1 MNPLPPRVRKQTVL
15 ALLAASLMALPMR
28 AHSDE
33 REDLEK
39 LRATVLG
46 LIDTLVKSGVIQR
59 GQADALMREA
69 QRKAD
74 AQLAAAPAP
83 EVGVDGK
90 KIVRVP
96 YVPEAVRSQ
105 MRDQITAEVLA
116 QTRAGGVGSAGAAS
130 VTESGSRLQIEGDL
144 RLRGE
149 AIRPAAANTP
159 AQAYSAASPDL
170 TRAADLY
177 GNPGFDTREQQN
189 RSRVRARL
197 GFNVAV
203 AEGVSTGLALSTGG
217 VTGPT
222 STNQTMAS
230 GAGQTPGYF
239 NKYSL
244 VVDKAFIRYE
254 PISGLSLSGGRI
266 RNPFVATDLLWAD
279 DLNFDGFAAAWKA
292 PAGTLIDSFVTGGWF
307 PLSYT
312 SGPGRVS
319 RRSLMAL
326 QAGFNW
332 QLGTKNNRIKLA
344 AALYDFSGI
353 EGIKE
358 TTTDKTTV
366 PDYAV
371 RSEYG
376 AGYRQRGNTL
386 FRVNS
391 NVASDTA
398 TTWGLASGFRE
409 LDLTAAIDI
418 AQFDPLHIILTGD
431 IVRNL
436 AFNQGDLQRRST
448 TSVADGSGTGYL
460 AQLQVGAPL
469 VRSKGAWNV
478 SLGYRRLGSDAVLDA
493 FTNSDFGLG
502 GTNHKGFTLG
512 GQYGLAKNTW
522 LAARWLSSE
531 AIDSMVPAVA
541 GSSTKTKFSIDTL
554 QFELNARY

>member
-1 MNPLPPRVRKQTVL
+1 MNHRNPRARKQRVL
-15 ALLAASLMALPMR
+15 ALLAASLMALPML

-74 AQLAAAPAP
+74 AQLAAAPPP
-83 EVGVDGK
+83 EVGADGK
-90 KIVRVP
+90 KIIRVP

-105 MRDQITAEVLA
+105 MREQITADVLA
-116 QTRAGGVGSAGAAS
+116 QTKAGSAGGAS
-130 VTESGSRLQIEGDL
+130 VTESGSRLQIEGDVRLRAESL
-144 RLRGE
+144 RLAE
-149 AIRPAAANTP
+149 DNSAAR
-159 AQAYSAASPDL
+159 AYSFGSSEL
-170 TRAADLY
+170 TRAADLWS
-177 GNPGFDTREQQN
+177 NPGFNTQAPQN

-217 VTGPT
+217 TTGPT

-230 GAGQTPGYF
+230 GAGQTTGYF
-239 NKYSL
+239 NKYSV

-254 PISGLSLSGGRI
+254 PISGLALSGGRI

-292 PAGTLIDSFVTGGWF
+292 PADTLMDSFVTGGWF

-312 SGPGRVS
+312 SSPGQAS
-319 RRSLMAL
+319 RRSLMAV
-326 QAGFNW
+326 QAGVNW
-332 QLGTKNNRIKLA
+332 QLGTKNNRLKLA
-344 AALYDFSGI
+344 AALYDYSGI

-358 TTTDKTTV
+358 TTTDAATV
-366 PDYAV
+366 PDYAL

-376 AGYRQRGNTL
+376 SAYRQRGNTL

-391 NVASDTA
+391 NAISSNA
-398 TTWGLASGFRE
+398 TSWGLASGFRE
-409 LDLTAAIDI
+409 LDLTAVVDI

-431 IVRNL
+431 LVRNL
-436 AFNQGDLQRRST
+436 AFNRGEMQRRSA
-448 TSVADGSGTGYL
+448 SSIADGSATGYL

-469 VRSKGAWNV
+469 VRNKGLWNV
-478 SLGYRRLGSDAVLDA
+478 TLGYRRLGSDAVLDA
-493 FTNSDFGLG
+493 FTQSDFGLG

-522 LAARWLSSE
+522 LAARWMSSQV
-531 AIDSMVPAVA
+531 IDSMVPAVA
-541 GSSTKTKFSIDTL
+541 GSSTPTKFSVDTL
-554 QFELNARY
+554 QLEINARY

>member
-1 MNPLPPRVRKQTVL
+1 MNPKNLTAPKQRL
-15 ALLAASLMALPMR
+15 LSLLAASLITLPMA
-28 AHSDE
+28 AHSQE

-46 LIDTLVKSGVIQR
+46 LIDTLVKSGVIPR
-59 GQADALMREA
+59 TQADAMMREA
-69 QRKAD
+69 QRKANV
-74 AQLAAAPAP
+74 QLAAVPAP
-83 EVGVDGK
+83 EVGADGK
-90 KIVRVP
+90 KIIRVP
-96 YVPEAVRSQ
+96 YVPEAVRIQ

-116 QTRAGGVGSAGAAS
+116 QTKAGTAGGAS

-144 RLRGE
+144 RLRAE
-149 AIRPAAANTP
+149 SLRPAEDNTP
-159 AQAYSAASPDL
+159 ARNYNVGGGDL

-177 GNPGFDTREQQN
+177 GNPNFDTQQQQN

-217 VTGPT
+217 LTGPT
-222 STNQTMAS
+222 STSQTMAS

-266 RNPFVATDLLWAD
+266 RNPFVATDLVWAD
-279 DLNFDGFAAAWKA
+279 DLNFDGFAAAWKT
-292 PAGTLIDSFVTGGWF
+292 PTGTLIDSFVTAGWF
-307 PLSYT
+307 PLAYT
-312 SGPGRVS
+312 SGPGQVS
-319 RRSLMAL
+319 RRSMMAL
-326 QAGFNW
+326 QAGLNW

-344 AALYDFSGI
+344 AALYDFSGV

-358 TTTDKTTV
+358 TTTDKTLV

-391 NVASDTA
+391 NVANDTA

-409 LDLTAAIDI
+409 LDLTAVIDI
-418 AQFDPLHIILTGD
+418 AQFDPMHVILTGD

-436 AFNQGDLQRRST
+436 SFNRGQMQRRSG
-448 TSVADGSGTGYL
+448 SSIQDGSGTGYL
-460 AQLQVGAPL
+460 AQLQLGAPL
-469 VRSKGAWNV
+469 VRSKGLWNLT
-478 SLGYRRLGSDAVLDA
+478 LGYRRLGSDAVVDA

-522 LAARWLSSE
+522 LAARWMSSDV
-531 AIDSMVPAVA
+531 IDSMVPAVS
-541 GSSTKTKFSIDTL
+541 GSSTPKKFSVDTL
-554 QFELNARY
+554 QFEINARY

>member
-1 MNPLPPRVRKQTVL
+1 MNHRNPRARKQRVL
-15 ALLAASLMALPMR
+15 ALLAASLMALPML

-74 AQLAAAPAP
+74 AQLAAAPPP
-83 EVGVDGK
+83 EIGADGK
-90 KIVRVP
+90 KIIRVP

-116 QTRAGGVGSAGAAS
+116 QTKTGSAGGAS

-144 RLRGE
+144 RLRAE
-149 AIRPAAANTP
+149 SLRLAEDNTAAL
-159 AQAYSAASPDL
+159 AYSFGSSEL
-170 TRAADLY
+170 TRAADLWA
-177 GNPGFDTREQQN
+177 NPNFDTREQQN

-217 VTGPT
+217 TTGPT

-230 GAGQTPGYF
+230 GAGQTPGFF
-239 NKYSL
+239 NKYSV

-254 PISGLSLSGGRI
+254 PISGLALSGGRI
-266 RNPFVATDLLWAD
+266 RNPFMATDLLWAD

-312 SGPGRVS
+312 SGPGQAS
-319 RRSLMAL
+319 RRSLMAV
-326 QAGFNW
+326 QAGVNW
-332 QLGTKNNRIKLA
+332 QLGTKNNRLKLA
-344 AALYDFSGI
+344 AALYDYSGI

-358 TTTDKTTV
+358 TTTDASTV
-366 PDYAV
+366 PGYAL

-376 AGYRQRGNTL
+376 SAYRQRGNTL

-391 NVASDTA
+391 NAIAGTA
-398 TTWGLASGFRE
+398 PVWGLASGFRE
-409 LDLTAAIDI
+409 LDLTAVVDI

-431 IVRNL
+431 LVRNL
-436 AFNQGDLQRRST
+436 AFDRGEMQRRSAST
-448 TSVADGSGTGYL
+448 IADGSATGYL
-460 AQLQVGAPL
+460 AQLQLGAPL
-469 VRSKGAWNV
+469 VRNKGLWNV
-478 SLGYRRLGSDAVLDA
+478 TLGYRRLGSDAVLDA
-493 FTNSDFGLG
+493 FTHSDFGLG

-522 LAARWLSSE
+522 LAARWMSSQV
-531 AIDSMVPAVA
+531 IDSMVPAVA
-541 GSSTKTKFSIDTL
+541 GSSPKTKFSVDTL
-554 QFELNARY
+554 QLEINARY

>member
-1 MNPLPPRVRKQTVL
+1 MKHRNSRVRKQRVL
-15 ALLAASLMALPMR
+15 ALLAASLMALPML

-74 AQLAAAPAP
+74 AQLAAAPPP
-83 EVGVDGK
+83 EVGADGK
-90 KIVRVP
+90 KVVRVP

-116 QTRAGGVGSAGAAS
+116 QTKAGTAGGAS

-144 RLRGE
+144 RLRAE
-149 AIRPAAANTP
+149 SLRPAEDNTP
-159 AQAYSAASPDL
+159 ALAYSFGNPDV

-177 GNPGFDTREQQN
+177 GNPGFDTQEQQN

-197 GFNVAV
+197 GFNVVV
-203 AEGVSTGLALSTGG
+203 AEGVTTGLALSTGG
-217 VTGPT
+217 TTGPT
-222 STNQTMAS
+222 STSQTMAS

-239 NKYSL
+239 NKYSV

-254 PISGLSLSGGRI
+254 PISGLALSGGRI
-266 RNPFVATDLLWAD
+266 RNPFMATDLVWAD

-292 PAGTLIDSFVTGGWF
+292 PAGTMMDSFVTGGWF
-307 PLSYT
+307 PLAYT
-312 SGPGRVS
+312 SGPGQAS
-319 RRSLMAL
+319 RRSMMAL
-326 QAGFNW
+326 QAGLNW

-344 AALYDFSGI
+344 AALYDYSGI

-358 TTTDKTTV
+358 TTADATTV
-366 PDYAV
+366 PDYAL

-376 AGYRQRGNTL
+376 SAYRQRGNTL

-391 NVASDTA
+391 NAIASNA

-409 LDLTAAIDI
+409 LDLTAVIDI
-418 AQFDPLHIILTGD
+418 AQFDPMHVILTGD

-436 AFNQGDLQRRST
+436 SFDRGAMQRRSGT
-448 TSVADGSGTGYL
+448 DIQDGSGTGYL
-460 AQLQVGAPL
+460 AQVQLGAPL
-469 VRSKGAWNV
+469 VRSKGLWNV
-478 SLGYRRLGSDAVLDA
+478 TLGYRRLGSDAVLDA

-502 GTNHKGFTLG
+502 GTNNKGFTLG

-522 LAARWLSSE
+522 LAARWMSSDV
-531 AIDSMVPAVA
+531 IDSMVPAVS
-541 GSSTKTKFSIDTL
+541 GSSTRTKFSVDTL
-554 QFELNARY
+554 QFEINARY